1 MASATT
7 PLLQTAP
14 SVRLDAQNSDPDDG
28 VSVFIS
34 VRSRLFGI
42 AYRMLGNAAEAED
55 IVQEVWLRWQSTNR
69 SVVENAAA
77 FLATTTTRLC
87 INLAQSARTRR
98 ETCIETW
105 LSEPVDDSCD
115 PARSVEREQELK
127 LAAVMLL
134 EKLSPA
140 ERAVYLL
147 REAFDYPYRQ
157 IAEMLCMEEANVRQ
171 LSCRARKRL
180 ADCRRMRSVAGEQ
193 EHRLEKLSSGITK
206 VLESIRRFAA
216 PPDFDELTTV
226 LAG

>member
-1 MASATT
+1 MASTT
-7 PLLQTAP
+7 ESLPKPAP
-14 SVRLDAQNSDPDDG
+14 YLRFAANRSGPDDG
-28 VSVFIS
+28 VSAFIS
-34 VRSRLFGI
+34 VRSRLFAI
-42 AYRMLGNAAEAED
+42 AYRMLGDAAEAED

-69 SVVENAAA
+69 TAVENAPA

-87 INLAQSARTRR
+87 INVTQSARTRR
-98 ETCIETW
+98 ETCVGTW
-105 LSEPVDDSCD
+105 LSEPVDDSCN
-115 PARSVEREQELK
+115 PARSVEREQALK
-127 LAAVMLL
+127 LAAMMLL

-147 REAFDYPYRQ
+147 REAFDTPYRQ

-171 LSCRARKRL
+171 LGCRARKRL
-180 ADCRRMRSVAGEQ
+180 ADCRRTRAVAGKQ

-216 PPDFDELTTV
+216 PLDFDELTTV